1 MHSRVRSDALLLRRN
16 NGSVAAGREK
26 TKRITLSMPK
36 SGHKVLRDF
45 AYEGDTDGMR
55 VVRVLLLELR
65 DDPRAS
71 SCRPA
76 CSEGHRSYE
85 PPGGL
90 VLAGET
96 MENSMGGRVF
106 RPSLDNSWIDR
117 CSS

>member
-1 MHSRVRSDALLLRRN
+1 M
-16 NGSVAAGREK
+16 AAGREK